1 MLYRITYIQ
10 EIRIME
16 ILRRLAKPVS
26 HLVVL
31 GLLALSLHLPAAH
44 AGMIGTEAVIN
55 AAQVQQDRERLR
67 NAFNRD
73 DVKAQLLA
81 RGVDPS
87 QVQARIDSLTDQEV
101 QSLSGKINQL
111 PAGGDSLLGALVFI
125 FIVLLITD
133 ILGLTNIF
141 PFVKHQKRY

>member
-1 MLYRITYIQ
+1 
-10 EIRIME
+10 ME
-16 ILRRLAKPVS
+16 ILRRLTKPVS
-26 HLVVL
+26 HLL
-31 GLLALSLHLPAAH
+31 AFGILALSLQLPAAH
-44 AGMIGTEAVIN
+44 AGMIGTEAVVS

-67 NAFNRD
+67 STLNRN
-73 DVKAQLLA
+73 DVQTQLIA
-81 RGVDPS
+81 RGVDPA

-141 PFVKHQKRY
+141 PFVKHQKRYN